1 MRKRAT
7 RPTLAD
13 VAKHARVSTATAS
26 RVIHNTGPVSPE
38 LRKRIQSAVASVGYT
53 PRTTAP
59 LVPEATV
66 AVLAS
71 NLANPYFPDVI
82 AGVQEEAASYGIG
95 LILFNLTES
104 PQNRQQILHRL
115 EKRALNGIIVMG
127 TQPFP
132 ELFAW
137 REQAKIP
144 LVLINHFADKPD
156 VYSIGIDMENAMYR
170 ATQYLLSLNH
180 TRIGHIAGPS
190 TWGEVSSARRRGI
203 ERALIEAG
211 LSFRAEWCS
220 VISPGSFADAG
231 FHAMNNLLGLPLAE
245 RPTAVIAFNDM
256 VAFGA
261 LHAIH
266 ASGLRVPQDISI
278 IGVDDIF
285 LAAHSKPP
293 LTTIDQPKYRIGKL
307 ALEMVYHASQGREDL
322 RNCTLLES
330 PLIIRESAAARYES
344 NAS

>member
-1 MRKRAT
+1 MRKRSN

-26 RVIHNTGPVSPE
+26 RVIHNTGPVSSD
-38 LRKRIQSAVASVGYT
+38 LRKRIQGAVASVGYT
-53 PRTTAP
+53 PRITTLAAS
-59 LVPEATV
+59 EATV

-82 AGVQEEAASYGIG
+82 AGIQEEAASYGIG
-95 LILFNLTES
+95 LILFNLTDS

-115 EKRALNGIIVMG
+115 EKRALNGVIMMG

-137 REQAKIP
+137 RDQAKIP

-156 VYSIGIDMENAMYR
+156 VYSIGIDLENAMYR

-180 TRIGHIAGPS
+180 TRIGHITGPS
-190 TWGEVSSARRRGI
+190 NWGDLSLVRRRGI
-203 ERALIEAG
+203 ERALTEAG
-211 LSFRAEWCS
+211 LVLRPEWCS
-220 VISPGSFADAG
+220 VISPGSLADAG
-231 FHAMNNLLGLPLAE
+231 FHAMNNLLALPVAE

-266 ASGLRVPQDISI
+266 ASGLRVPQDISL
-278 IGVDDIF
+278 IGVDDLF
-285 LAAHSKPP
+285 VAAHSKPP

-307 ALEMVYHASQGREDL
+307 ALEIVYHASQGNTDL

-330 PLIIRESAAARYES
+330 PLIIRESTAAY
-344 NAS
+344 NANGA